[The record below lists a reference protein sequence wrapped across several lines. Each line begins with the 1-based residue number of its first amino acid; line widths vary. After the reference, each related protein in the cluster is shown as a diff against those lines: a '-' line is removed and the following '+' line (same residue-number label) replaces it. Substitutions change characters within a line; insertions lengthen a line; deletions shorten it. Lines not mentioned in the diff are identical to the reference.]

1 MFQTKMEG
9 GTEQLVHTAESEMT
23 MWGNLLTLKNKEQ
36 VMNVEIPPCDAL
48 TKKFVIKPT
57 EGVKTT
63 THPTGDNSSQDTVE
77 NALETCPIIKQVSD
91 VLNV

>member
-1 MFQTKMEG
+1 MLRE
-9 GTEQLVHTAESEMT
+9 TEQLVHIAESEMT
-23 MWGNLLTLKNKEQ
+23 MWRNLLTLENKEQ

-57 EGVKTT
+57 EGVNTTT
-63 THPTGDNSSQDTVE
+63 THPAGDNSSRDRLKMG
-77 NALETCPIIKQVSD
+77 APAHETCPVIKQVSD